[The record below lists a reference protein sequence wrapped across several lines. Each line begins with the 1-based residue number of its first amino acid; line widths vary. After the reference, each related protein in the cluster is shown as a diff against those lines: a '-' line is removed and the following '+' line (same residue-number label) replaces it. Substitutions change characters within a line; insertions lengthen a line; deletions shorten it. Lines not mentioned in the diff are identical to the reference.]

1 MDKRGLEGSWWEG
14 AGGRIVREGIK
25 GAGTGAIGGGA
36 AGAPTGVGGPVGALA
51 GGLVGLPVG
60 LLKGTVKEIARIY
73 SDAENSGNTET
84 QEDAP
89 QEQRQALE
97 EWWLNF

>member
-1 MDKRGLEGSWWEG
+1 
-14 AGGRIVREGIK
+14 
-25 GAGTGAIGGGA
+25 
-36 AGAPTGVGGPVGALA
+36 
-51 GGLVGLPVG
+51 VGLPVG